1 MTIEPG
7 YYEDGN
13 FGIRIE
19 NVYIVVRKDTP
30 HQHGGKAFLGF
41 ENITWAP
48 IQTKMVCPDLLS
60 PHELAW
66 LNAYNERCR
75 EVLLP
80 QLEDEPDTAA
90 WVMGRLSL

>member
-1 MTIEPG
+1 MGSKTCSGTDPD
-7 YYEDGN
+7 EDGVS
-13 FGIRIE
+13 GA
-19 NVYIVVRKDTP
+19 VV
-30 HQHGGKAFLGF
+30 
-41 ENITWAP
+41 
-48 IQTKMVCPDLLS
+48 

-90 WVMGRLSL
+90 W